1 MFPGTQKARMTGVAL
16 LWLEVQCWPEDV
28 RVGRRNPVWLHLQA
42 RALRRSCT
50 SPEEW
55 ASFLLLG
62 CPEVA
67 PLSHSLQSSL
77 SVHMT
82 LPVGPLH
89 GRGKAGT
96 AARTIHTGLEDPWAL
111 IPRTTRS

>member
-1 MFPGTQKARMTGVAL
+1 MTGVAL
-16 LWLEVQCWPEDV
+16 LWLEVQRWPEDV
-28 RVGRRNPVWLHLQA
+28 RVGRQNPVLLHLQV
-42 RALRRSCT
+42 RALKRTRT

-62 CPEVA
+62 CPEAA

-89 GRGKAGT
+89 GRGKAAK
-96 AARTIHTGLEDPWAL
+96 AARTVHAGLEDPWAF